1 MNLLT
6 QTAIPKSMLTPV
18 RISDF
23 GLYLRCPRLVYF
35 DALGSLPRKVSP
47 FNLLL
52 RELILRISSDEDL
65 MDQLVTGLAKL
76 EQDLPLIYGAEIDP
90 EELGLVAKEVE
101 ALIPGMAQ
109 GLADALDQILPS
121 VVEVDLRSERLM
133 LSGRLDRLVTEGHV
147 PSIVRSGSAPDDG
160 VWKRDR
166 LLLAGYAMLAEEEY
180 GIRIQRGQVEY
191 PRSGVIRTVQIHSVD
206 RGRLLRIRDRIQQ
219 IKEGRLPDRP
229 EDARCD
235 GCLARDKCE
244 TNCSLASKFF

>member
-6 QTAIPKSMLTPV
+6 QTAIFDSMLTPV
-18 RISDF
+18 RISDL

-47 FNLLL
+47 FHLLL

-76 EQDLPLIYGAEIDP
+76 EQDLPLIYGDEIDP
-90 EELGLVAKEVE
+90 EELGLAAKEVE
-101 ALIPGMAQ
+101 ALIPGIAQ
-109 GLADALDQILPS
+109 GLKGALDLILPS
-121 VVEVDLRSERLM
+121 VVDVDLRSERLM

-166 LLLAGYAMLAEEEY
+166 LQLAGYAMLVDEEY
-180 GIRIQRGQVEY
+180 GIRVQRGQVEY
-191 PRSGVIRTVQIHSVD
+191 PRSGVIRAVQIHSVD

-229 EDARCD
+229 EDGLCD

-244 TNCSLASKFF
+244 TSYSLASKFF